1 MPSLPQIPGK
11 NLVTD
16 TTKRARVIA
25 GAAGAGA
32 VAVGGLV
39 AKRVLGGR
47 GGNGAD
53 SDVDSDPIAQAPTA
67 PPDSVPKA
75 APPTRSAAPKP
86 PKAKPVKAPSA
97 ADNAKPAPKSKA
109 AAPPSPGKAAAAAD
123 KTKPAAPEAVKPKP
137 PAPKAKPVTAKA
149 KVAPKAKA
157 PAKAKAAPKPKAK
170 AKPPTTTT
178 GTDAPPN
185 PAVEPGNI
193 SGDKEPHHALNSPVG
208 DPDLTEFPDPFDKR
222 DDPRDPVDPDGEPFG
237 EEPHPAT
244 GSESTSEPPLS
255 QDPTV
260 TDGGK
265 PPKRDKLDD

>member
-1 MPSLPQIPGK
+1 MPSLPDIPGK
-11 NLVTD
+11 NLVAD

-53 SDVDSDPIAQAPTA
+53 ADVDSDPIAQTPTT

-75 APPTRSAAPKP
+75 TPPTKAAVPKPAKAKP
-86 PKAKPVKAPSA
+86 PKPTPA
-97 ADNAKPAPKSKA
+97 ADRAKPAPKPK
-109 AAPPSPGKAAAAAD
+109 AD
-123 KTKPAAPEAVKPKP
+123 KPQPTEPKPASPKADKPQP
-137 PAPKAKPVTAKA
+137 AAPKAKPG
-149 KVAPKAKA
+149 APKAK
-157 PAKAKAAPKPKAK
+157 PADAKPKAAAK
-170 AKPPTTTT
+170 PTPRRKAAAKPPKTT
-178 GTDAPPN
+178 GTDAPPD

-193 SGDKEPHHALNSPVG
+193 SGDKEPHHALNNPVV
-208 DPDLTEFPDPFDKR
+208 DPDETEYPDPFEKR

-237 EEPHPAT
+237 EEPHPTT